1 MKTIN
6 RTAIT
11 IIPRQPYINWAD
23 SFNDVKI
30 YYKEAVTTI
39 LIPDEYYEFNCEKII
54 KKNYKQIFEEQL

>member
-11 IIPRQPYINWAD
+11 IIPKQPYVDWAD

-30 YYKEAVTTI
+30 YYKKVVKTI
-39 LIPDEYYEFNCEKII
+39 LIPANTMNSMMKRT
-54 KKNYKQIFEEQL
+54 